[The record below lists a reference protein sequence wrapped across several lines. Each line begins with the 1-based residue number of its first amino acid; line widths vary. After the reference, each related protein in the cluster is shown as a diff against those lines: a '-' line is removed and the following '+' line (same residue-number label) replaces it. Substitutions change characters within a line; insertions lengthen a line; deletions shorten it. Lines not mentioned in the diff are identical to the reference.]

1 MKAALSA
8 FSVGNFIVVDG
19 AVQLTD
25 ANGKPLKDATPEVLA
40 DGVNPKSIVAR
51 MTRARWSETR
61 GGFNRK
67 LAPGFAR
74 HSP

>member
-1 MKAALSA
+1 MPESEMKAALSA

-51 MTRARWSETR
+51 MT
-61 GGFNRK
+61 
-67 LAPGFAR
+67 
-74 HSP
+74 